1 MPFCGYQ
8 PDVSSFDGR
17 DQRMFHNGVRVT
29 VPNENLEIINT
40 EQPEVSRRDLLLVD
54 RTFILEK
61 PNYFDYGFR

>member
-29 VPNENLEIINT
+29 VPNENLEVVSK
-40 EQPEVSRRDLLLVD
+40 QRPEISGKDLLLGD

-61 PNYFDYGFR
+61 PSYFAYGF